1 MVGINGET
9 QYVTKRIRGKSMK
22 VKKPDITS
30 GTFKS
35 TTGRLLDDELKAN
48 LKNQTA
54 VVGQYET

>member
-1 MVGINGET
+1 
-9 QYVTKRIRGKSMK
+9 MK